1 MMTSDER
8 KRQAT
13 PQCCA
18 ERSTNLPPES
28 ASRGNETSSSLGSAD
43 MDHACHVTDF
53 INVLCFLSHLLWLWY
68 ADATTANNCV
78 LTFNIIRSLC
88 RTTSSSPMPLKTT
101 SHQSHFIS
109 LQIQQMRAE
118 AEAEITAMKT
128 RMLQQ
133 TRQQISEDSKAAQTA
148 MESQLQAN
156 MASYVSHARLSFKQ
170 HSSSTSTTSS

>member
-1 MMTSDER
+1 MTSDER
-8 KRQAT
+8 KSQAT
-13 PQCCA
+13 AQCCA

-28 ASRGNETSSSLGSAD
+28 ASRGNETSSLDSFD

-68 ADATTANNCV
+68 AHATTANNCV
-78 LTFNIIRSLC
+78 LTFNNIRSLSS
-88 RTTSSSPMPLKTT
+88 RTTSSSPMPVTT
-101 SHQSHFIS
+101 ASHQSHSIS
-109 LQIQQMRAE
+109 LQIQRAE
-118 AEAEITAMKT
+118 AEAEIAAMKT

-133 TRQQISEDSKAAQTA
+133 TLKQIAEEAKAAQTA